1 MNSSSRQKSGILGGT
16 FDPVHLGHLGL
27 ACDVLEKMHLDRV
40 WFIPAWRSPHKP
52 DRVSTGADHR
62 LNMLKEA
69 LAPFPKFQI
78 SEIELQQKE
87 ISYTINTL
95 TALHQRHP
103 DHDWYLILGTD
114 TFRDFAAWKQVRE
127 ILQKVH
133 LIVATRPGY
142 PDGPTQTPLPSL
154 MENLPF
160 TYQLD
165 REANGTQT
173 FLSRETEKTVIFCDI
188 EPLDISSSEIRSR
201 IKSRLSTKKML
212 PPEVERYIM
221 THLLYQANPQ
231 PQPE

>member
-1 MNSSSRQKSGILGGT
+1 M
-16 FDPVHLGHLGL
+16 DPVHY
-27 ACDVLEKMHLDRV
+27 VRR
-40 WFIPAWRSPHKP
+40 WRSTR
-52 DRVSTGADHR
+52 RVLCGVATDSVKLGSTGR
-62 LNMLKEA
+62 
-69 LAPFPKFQI
+69 
-78 SEIELQQKE
+78 
-87 ISYTINTL
+87 
-95 TALHQRHP
+95 
-103 DHDWYLILGTD
+103 
-114 TFRDFAAWKQVRE
+114 FRDFAAWKQVRE

-160 TYQLD
+160 IYQLD

-188 EPLDISSSEIRSR
+188 EPLDISSSEVRSR
-201 IKSRLSTKKML
+201 IKSHLSAKKML

>member
-1 MNSSSRQKSGILGGT
+1 MNSSARQKSGILGGT

-27 ACDVLEKMHLDRV
+27 ARDVLETMHLDRV

-52 DRVSTGADHR
+52 DRVLAGADHR

-78 SEIELQQKE
+78 SEIELRQKE

-103 DHDWYLILGTD
+103 GQDWYLILGMD
-114 TFRDFAAWKQVRE
+114 TFRNFASWKQVRE
-127 ILQKVH
+127 ILHKVH
-133 LIVATRPGY
+133 LVIVTRPGY
-142 PDGPTQTPLPSL
+142 PDGSTPTALPSL
-154 MENLPF
+154 MKNLPV

-165 REANGTQT
+165 RAADGTQT
-173 FLSRETEKTVIFCDI
+173 FLSRETEKTMVFCGI
-188 EPLDISSSEIRSR
+188 EPLDISSSNIRSR
-201 IKSRLSTKKML
+201 IKARLSVKKML

>member
-1 MNSSSRQKSGILGGT
+1 MNSSPRQKSGILGGT

-27 ACDVLEKMHLDRV
+27 AQDVLEKMHLDRV
-40 WFIPAWRSPHKP
+40 WFIPAWRSPHKQ
-52 DRVSTGADHR
+52 DWVSAGTDHR

-78 SEIELQQKE
+78 SEIELQQKK

-103 DHDWYLILGTD
+103 DRDWYLILGMD
-114 TFRDFAAWKQVRE
+114 TFHDFASWKQVRE

-133 LIVATRPGY
+133 LVVATRPGY
-142 PDGPTQTPLPSL
+142 PDSPTPTALSSL

-173 FLSRETEKTVIFCDI
+173 FVLRETEKTVIFCDI

-201 IKSRLSTKKML
+201 IKSHLSAKKML
-212 PPEVERYIM
+212 PPEVENYIIKNQ
-221 THLLYQANPQ
+221 LYRTKSHP
-231 PQPE
+231 

>member
-1 MNSSSRQKSGILGGT
+1 
-16 FDPVHLGHLGL
+16 VHLGHLGL

-52 DRVSTGADHR
+52 DRVSAGADHR

-69 LAPFPKFQI
+69 LARFPKFQI
-78 SEIELQQKE
+78 SEIELHQKE

-103 DHDWYLILGTD
+103 DHDWYLILGMD
-114 TFRDFAAWKQVRE
+114 TFHDFASWKQIRD
-127 ILQKVH
+127 ILNTVH
-133 LIVATRPGY
+133 LVVATRPGY
-142 PDGPTQTPLPSL
+142 PDSPTPTALSSL

-173 FLSRETEKTVIFCDI
+173 FVLRETEKTVIFCDI

-201 IKSRLSTKKML
+201 IKSHLSAKKML